1 MRQQEIHYLRLLY
14 IQLTTLFCDW
24 PKAYSEFFESAPEA
38 SSSCILYNNHVKVT
52 QGDGQLCHV
61 GLQCMISRGNHV
73 KFVLWVACWFIYF
86 YTFINKII
94 ISSTYC
100 HDHFSFLQCTVK
112 QLLDSVFVIYRIIK
126 VSVTVISLSLGLI
139 TPSSTLIVL
148 DITKTS
154 HNNCL

>member
-1 MRQQEIHYLRLLY
+1 MEAKKWDNKKSIISNYYTFNSLHCFVIGRKRTVNFLNQRQRRHLA
-14 IQLTTLFCDW
+14 
-24 PKAYSEFFESAPEA
+24 AYYTIITWRS
-38 SSSCILYNNHVKVT
+38 LKVT
-52 QGDGQLCHV
+52 
-61 GLQCMISRGNHV
+61 GNYV
-73 KFVLWVACWFIYF
+73 DLALWVAFWFVYF

-112 QLLDSVFVIYRIIK
+112 RLLDSVFVIYRIIK
-126 VSVTVISLSLGLI
+126 VSARVISLSLGLI

>member
-1 MRQQEIHYLRLLY
+1 MRQQEIHHLQLLY

-73 KFVLWVACWFIYF
+73 KVARFEWHSDLYIF
-86 YTFINKII
+86 TR
-94 ISSTYC
+94 
-100 HDHFSFLQCTVK
+100 L
-112 QLLDSVFVIYRIIK
+112 
-126 VSVTVISLSLGLI
+126 
-139 TPSSTLIVL
+139 
-148 DITKTS
+148 
-154 HNNCL
+154 